1 MASFMHD
8 IAKTMFDPET
18 FVGAATIGVLIA
30 VGAAVAASLLR
41 RSARR
46 IQSRLTD
53 GTTLQFA
60 STLGQCLVYLLAVAL
75 YAYTI
80 PELRTLGSTMLA
92 GAGIL
97 SVVVG
102 LAAQDTL
109 GNLIAGFS
117 LLLSRAMRVGDTVR
131 IYAPSGVIEAQVE
144 GISLGF
150 TSLRDKEG
158 NEVVIPNGVAMASAI
173 VRVAVPPAASG
184 HAPPPEGA

>member
-1 MASFMHD
+1 MQTTVNALL
-8 IAKTMFDPET
+8 DPSSV
-18 FVGAATIGVLIA
+18 VGAVAIGALIALLATIIA
-30 VGAAVAASLLR
+30 AFLR

-46 IQSRLTD
+46 IGARLTD

-60 STLGQCLVYLLAVAL
+60 SVLGQWLIYLLAVGL
-75 YAYTI
+75 YAHLI

-117 LLLSRAMRVGDTVR
+117 LLMSRAMRVGDTVR
-131 IYAPSGVIEAQVE
+131 VYAPNGVIEARVE

-150 TSLRDKEG
+150 TTLRDAQG

-173 VRVAVPPAASG
+173 VRVAHPDSTKPSD
-184 HAPPPEGA
+184 